1 MTSRWRE
8 ASQDAECLDW
18 VRHLFDRMSPHAVG
32 AVYMNFMPLDE
43 AEHVEAAYG
52 SDYQRLSA
60 IKATYEPENFS
71 RMNQNG

>member
-1 MTSRWRE
+1 
-8 ASQDAECLDW
+8 
-18 VRHLFDRMSPHAVG
+18 
-32 AVYMNFMPLDE
+32 MPLDE